1 MTFKET
7 QFLMRLIQCIGLSSL
22 AFMVFLCH
30 PAYADTAQQSNQNI
44 AYDLNN
50 PLSNLG
56 FTEIQW
62 NHNSG
67 LGQTSNQTGSSQS
80 MLIAPKL
87 KFDVSEDWKTISR
100 VYINATKLQNVN
112 GVNNA
117 GIGPTQIETIFTPKS
132 NSQTLMGIGPYVQV
146 PGGQSGE
153 FGSAQWGGGIRAVF
167 VSQPKPW
174 TFGLFAF
181 QSWSLGGPTGAGT
194 AASPNTG
201 TTNSISVWPT
211 IAYVTDN
218 AYILFLDS
226 ESTYNYDAR
235 RGYSPIN
242 AAVGKVTQFGTTTVN
257 FILGIRYNVGGYPST
272 LQYPGTPQGWGPRAQ
287 LIFTM

>member
-1 MTFKET
+1 MAFKEP
-7 QFLMRLIQCIGLSSL
+7 QFLKRLIQCIGLSSL
-22 AFMVFLCH
+22 TLMVFWYQ
-30 PAYADTAQQSNQNI
+30 PACADTTQQSNQNI

-50 PLSNLG
+50 PLSDLG
-56 FTEIQW
+56 LTEIQW
-62 NHNSG
+62 NHNGG

-80 MLIAPKL
+80 MLIAPKI
-87 KFDVSEDWKTISR
+87 KFDVSADWKTISR
-100 VYINATKLQNVN
+100 VYVNASKLQNVN

-117 GIGPTQIETIFTPKS
+117 GIGPTQIETIFAPKS
-132 NSQTLMGIGPYVQV
+132 NSQTLVGIGPYLQI

-194 AASPNTG
+194 VASPNTG

>member
-1 MTFKET
+1 MKS
-7 QFLMRLIQCIGLSSL
+7 LIPRISLSSL
-22 AFMVFLCH
+22 ILMTFIYQQAHAETV
-30 PAYADTAQQSNQNI
+30 QQSNQNI

-132 NSQTLMGIGPYVQV
+132 NSQTLMG
-146 PGGQSGE
+146 
-153 FGSAQWGGGIRAVF
+153 AV
-167 VSQPKPW
+167 SY
-174 TFGLFAF
+174 THLT
-181 QSWSLGGPTGAGT
+181 L
-194 AASPNTG
+194 
-201 TTNSISVWPT
+201 PT
-211 IAYVTDN
+211 ILRV
-218 AYILFLDS
+218 
-226 ESTYNYDAR
+226 
-235 RGYSPIN
+235 
-242 AAVGKVTQFGTTTVN
+242 
-257 FILGIRYNVGGYPST
+257 
-272 LQYPGTPQGWGPRAQ
+272 
-287 LIFTM
+287 